1 MAKKLKSKSSLNKRK
16 IISKA
21 KLRLSFSNME
31 NLRLDNDVTVEP
43 TEVEES
49 SSVVAAIPPSAD
61 ARTTRSVGEIV
72 GIPVINLDTV
82 VEDDVDSIVEENPGE
97 ETETEENPI
106 PDEAGWTRVT
116 GKKRSQSPVSS
127 SQEILQIT
135 AEEVQPEIEYW
146 STAVVCY
153 VLGGNPPWA
162 RLSGFITNLWGK
174 YKFDKVSFPP
184 NGAFLVHFPTLEC
197 RNLVLKQG
205 FPMFENKPLVVKPWT
220 DTTSMAKERVKSVPV
235 WIRLCGLGLKFWGEK
250 TLEKLAT
257 LVGKYMRADSATMD
271 KTRLGYAR
279 IMVEVEVG
287 QEFPD
292 KIYFKDEKG
301 SIVCVCVEYE
311 WKPVV
316 CGSCKGIGH
325 TKDVC
330 KKPTAAPRIIQL
342 LNDSDQHITVEVSDL
357 TSGDSF
363 WYTVVYG
370 SNYDILDYN
379 ERLGRVVTWNKIR
392 DFRQCV
398 EYCEVTDIVAHG
410 SSFTWNNKQ
419 DPSTRVFSRID
430 RCLINIDW
438 LQRFPDSSAF
448 FMNEGTFD
456 HCPCICYR
464 RDEATTRKSSFK
476 YFNMW
481 SLDSNFKAVVA
492 TEWNKTVFGV
502 KMYQV
507 VTKLKNLK
515 KPLKELNK
523 NKFSEIEKSAEVARV
538 ILDNLQTKAKVEWI
552 LEGDENTRFY
562 HSRIKARQI
571 HNKVT
576 QIVDKDGVT
585 HQDPLGIE
593 NAFLS
598 YYNDLLG
605 SSNHTIPVH
614 KPTVRTADKSP
625 GPDGYTSQFYKDSWD
640 IVGQEVCDAVKDFF
654 HSGQLLKQLN
664 TTNITLIPKG
674 SNPKT
679 VFEFRPIAC
688 CNTLYKCIAK
698 LLCNRLGDILPDIV
712 SINQG
717 GFIKGRNIVENVL
730 ICQDI
735 VRLYNR
741 QTASPRCLVKIDLKK
756 AYDSV
761 EWEFLEQMLGAL
773 NLPEQFTN
781 WIMKCVTTP
790 SFSLSLNGKS
800 FGFFKGKR
808 GLRQGDPLSP
818 LLFTLCMDYLSRI
831 LAVVRQ
837 QDGFR
842 FHPLCGHLKLNHLLF
857 ADDLL
862 MFSKGNAVSIM
873 WILRAFA
880 TFSSASG
887 LFLNKDKTEIF
898 FNGVRADT
906 VNEILQISGFKK
918 GALPFKYLG
927 VPISSKKL
935 SKNEG
940 RKLTDKITARIRA
953 WGDKHLTYAGRLTL
967 VTSVL
972 HTLHSYWAT
981 IFLIPTGIMNN
992 IDRICR
998 NYLWS
1003 GKDSYLRAPAVG
1015 WDQCCKP
1022 KAEGGL
1028 GIKNSKMWNKALL
1041 GKYAWWVADKKD
1053 HLWMR
1058 WINHVYLRGGH
1069 WTNYS
1074 PPSDCSWSLKK
1085 IAHIMLLFRSAYID
1099 DQWLGTSD
1107 AYTIKAGYDWIR
1119 TPGNTVNWWKLCW
1132 NSLNVPKSS
1141 FIYWAVMLGRLLTRD
1156 RLAKMGGPT
1165 SMECY
1170 LCQGADESHR
1180 HLFFEC
1186 EFSRKCSDLLQQK
1199 LTIRLNPRTLVEWNK
1214 RGRRLSIL
1222 RRRMARN
1229 KARTMLTVI
1238 HPKVIVQQAIQA
1250 VSIRFWAR
1258 NKAPIK
1264 EEDISWLNSLHSS

>member
-1 MAKKLKSKSSLNKRK
+1 MAKKPKSKSSLNKRK

-21 KLRLSFSNME
+21 KLCLSFSNLE
-31 NLRLDNDVTVEP
+31 NLRLDNNVTVEP
-43 TEVEES
+43 TEVEAS
-49 SSVVAAIPPSAD
+49 SSAVAAIPQSAD

-82 VEDDVDSIVEENPGE
+82 VEDDADSIVEENPGE

-116 GKKRSQSPVSS
+116 DKKRSQSPISS
-127 SQEILQIT
+127 SKEILQIT
-135 AEEVQPEIEYW
+135 AEEVQPELDYW
-146 STAVVCY
+146 SNAVVCY
-153 VLGGNPPWA
+153 VLRGNPPWA

-174 YKFDKVSFPP
+174 YKFDKVSFLP

-220 DTTSMAKERVKSVPV
+220 ETTSMAKEPVKSVPM

-301 SIVCVCVEYE
+301 STVNVCVEYE

-330 KKPTAAPRIIQL
+330 KKPTVAPRIIQVWRPVVKPIVTQPQTTTLNKPEGEMSSTPLFGGVTFHNSDHLPVVTSPIIQRVRQEHAPVSHLRPGTSYKAAVSPTKDTASTDETRVVQEEGESSTHITCDNGYIGILEFERKIKEQDFVVVLNNLGVQWKGINNNVHHPGGRVWIIWLPQVFNVQL
-342 LNDSDQHITVEVSDL
+342 LNDSDQHITVKVSDL
-357 TSGDSF
+357 TSCDSF
-363 WYTVVYG
+363 WYTEKLNQTKDQCAKPWCIG
-370 SNYDILDYN
+370 GDFNSFLDYN
-379 ERLGRVVTWNKIR
+379 ERLGREVNWNEIR

-410 SSFTWNNKQ
+410 YFFTWNDKQ

-438 LQRFPDSSAF
+438 LQSFPDNSAF

-464 RDEATTRKSSFK
+464 SNEATTRKNSFK

-481 SLDSNFKAVVA
+481 SLDSNFKEVVA
-492 TEWNKTVFGV
+492 TEWNKTVSGV

-515 KPLKELNK
+515 KPLKKLNK

-538 ILDNLQTKAKVEWI
+538 LLDNLQTAMHLHPRDQQLLAAEQAAAEEFKY
-552 LEGDENTRFY
+552 T
-562 HSRIKARQI
+562 
-571 HNKVT
+571 
-576 QIVDKDGVT
+576 
-585 HQDPLGIE
+585 
-593 NAFLS
+593 
-598 YYNDLLG
+598 DLLG

-614 KPTVRTADKSP
+614 KPTVRTGKLITDHHVQQLLKPVSDSEIRQCIFSIPADKSP

-640 IVGQEVCDAVKDFF
+640 IVGQEVCAGVKDFF

-717 GFIKGRNIVENVL
+717 GFIKGRNIIENVL

-773 NLPEQFTN
+773 NFPEQFTN
-781 WIMKCVTTP
+781 WIMKCVTTS
-790 SFSLSLNGKS
+790 SFSLSLNGRS

-808 GLRQGDPLSP
+808 GLRQGGPLSP
-818 LLFTLCMDYLSRI
+818 LLFTLCMNYLSRI
-831 LAVVRQ
+831 LAVVGQ

-862 MFSKGNAVSIM
+862 MFSKGNAVSII

-887 LFLNKDKTEIF
+887 LCLNKDKTEIY

-953 WGDKHLTYAGRLTL
+953 WGL
-967 VTSVL
+967 
-972 HTLHSYWAT
+972 
-981 IFLIPTGIMNN
+981 N
-992 IDRICR
+992 I
-998 NYLWS
+998 L
-1003 GKDSYLRAPAVG
+1003 P
-1015 WDQCCKP
+1015 
-1022 KAEGGL
+1022 
-1028 GIKNSKMWNKALL
+1028 
-1041 GKYAWWVADKKD
+1041 
-1053 HLWMR
+1053 
-1058 WINHVYLRGGH
+1058 
-1069 WTNYS
+1069 
-1074 PPSDCSWSLKK
+1074 
-1085 IAHIMLLFRSAYID
+1085 ML
-1099 DQWLGTSD
+1099 
-1107 AYTIKAGYDWIR
+1107 
-1119 TPGNTVNWWKLCW
+1119 
-1132 NSLNVPKSS
+1132 
-1141 FIYWAVMLGRLLTRD
+1141 
-1156 RLAKMGGPT
+1156 
-1165 SMECY
+1165 
-1170 LCQGADESHR
+1170 
-1180 HLFFEC
+1180 
-1186 EFSRKCSDLLQQK
+1186 
-1199 LTIRLNPRTLVEWNK
+1199 
-1214 RGRRLSIL
+1214 
-1222 RRRMARN
+1222 
-1229 KARTMLTVI
+1229 
-1238 HPKVIVQQAIQA
+1238 
-1250 VSIRFWAR
+1250 
-1258 NKAPIK
+1258 
-1264 EEDISWLNSLHSS
+1264 ED